1 MTQAEPSDDH
11 RIVHLR
17 FKPLWLYVD
26 AVREF
31 CGFFARATFENDDL
45 GERVSIV
52 VHELVENAIRY
63 GDDKDLELRIERGPS
78 EILVRVANTASEE
91 RADHLKK
98 VFASFSGRPPA
109 EAYIEAL
116 KRAATLPAAQSGL
129 GLARVRHEGKVD
141 LDLSLSPGRVCV
153 TARGAP

>member
-1 MTQAEPSDDH
+1 MTQPETSDDH

-31 CGFFARATFENDDL
+31 CGFFARATFENDAL
-45 GERVSIV
+45 GERVSII

-63 GDDKDLELRIERGPS
+63 GDDKDLELRIERGRE
-78 EILVRVANTASEE
+78 EISVRVANTTSDEATRKLQE
-91 RADHLKK
+91 L
-98 VFASFSGRPPA
+98 FAELGNRPPA

-116 KRAATLPAAQSGL
+116 KRAATLPEAQSGL

-153 TARGAP
+153 TARGIP